1 MTVYYID
8 LQGVGTKEQ
17 FHERLRGALP
27 LPSYYGNNLDALH
40 DVLEESGR
48 DWELIFYNCRDADKA
63 LGGYMGALRAMCA
76 ETIASWEGRQG
87 AWRIHGSAARDV
99 RGDDRFMGG

>member
-27 LPSYYGNNLDALH
+27 LPPYYGNNLDALH

-48 DWELIFYNCRDADKA
+48 DWELIFYNCGDADKA

-76 ETIASWEGRQG
+76 ETIASWEDDPQYRDMEK
-87 AWRIHGSAARDV
+87 RAANWPV
-99 RGDDRFMGG
+99 RFYD

>member
-27 LPSYYGNNLDALH
+27 LPSYYGNNLVGSMLDALT
-40 DVLEESGR
+40 L
-48 DWELIFYNCRDADKA
+48 F
-63 LGGYMGALRAMCA
+63 
-76 ETIASWEGRQG
+76 
-87 AWRIHGSAARDV
+87 
-99 RGDDRFMGG
+99 

>member
-8 LQGVGTKEQ
+8 LQGVKTKEQ

-27 LPSYYGNNLDALH
+27 LPPYYGNNLDALH

-48 DWELIFYNCRDADKA
+48 DWELIFYNCGEADKA
-63 LGGYMGALRAMCA
+63 LGGYMGALRAMRRSLPGKMTRSTA
-76 ETIASWEGRQG
+76 TWKRGPRTGRSG
-87 AWRIHGSAARDV
+87 FMT
-99 RGDDRFMGG
+99 DRTG

>member
-17 FHERLRGALP
+17 LHERLRGSLP

-48 DWELIFYNCRDADKA
+48 DWELIFYNCGGADQV
-63 LGGYMGALRAMCA
+63 CA
-76 ETIASWEGRQG
+76 ETIASWEDDPQYRDMEK
-87 AWRIHGSAARDV
+87 RAANWPV
-99 RGDDRFMGG
+99 RFYD